1 MDPDLDPNCFDTD
14 GIPERTYVL
23 NKLILKISYII
34 YKTARRH
41 AKLPSMQKKL
51 ECGLLQVLGGAVY
64 NG

>member
-51 ECGLLQVLGGAVY
+51 
-64 NG
+64 